1 MNNYNLINSIF
12 RGIGFI
18 FVVALVNVQNL
29 WIVTEFIQKVIDFI
43 KS

>member
-18 FVVALVNVQNL
+18 IIVGMVNIQNL
-29 WIVTEFIQKVIDFI
+29 WLVSEFIQKIIDFI
-43 KS
+43 NA